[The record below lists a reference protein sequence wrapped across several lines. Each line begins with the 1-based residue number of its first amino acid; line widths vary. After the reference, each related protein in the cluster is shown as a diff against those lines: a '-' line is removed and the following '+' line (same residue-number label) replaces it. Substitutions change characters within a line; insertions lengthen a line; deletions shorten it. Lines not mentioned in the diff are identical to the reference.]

1 MKKVVL
7 LSLATSILIS
17 IILWIFGPFFLSCFI
32 SKTSEGANEA
42 MTYGLNFLRCLTVWL
57 PILYMLHAYRS
68 TIQGLFELLM
78 RISGA
83 LILPIY
89 FGKAGLYPVEVLAWI
104 GAVIILVPSY
114 YHMERNFQNV
124 SEKY

>member
-1 MKKVVL
+1 
-7 LSLATSILIS
+7 
-17 IILWIFGPFFLSCFI
+17 
-32 SKTSEGANEA
+32 

-68 TIQGLFELLM
+68 TIQGLSNAFIPMVSGLFELLM

-104 GAVIILVPSY
+104 GAVIILIPSY
-114 YHMERNFQNV
+114 YYMERNFQNV
-124 SEKY
+124 SENS

>member
-1 MKKVVL
+1 
-7 LSLATSILIS
+7 
-17 IILWIFGPFFLSCFI
+17 
-32 SKTSEGANEA
+32 
-42 MTYGLNFLRCLTVWL
+42 
-57 PILYMLHAYRS
+57 
-68 TIQGLFELLM
+68 M

-114 YHMERNFQNV
+114 YYMERNFQKV
-124 SEKY
+124 SEKC

>member
-1 MKKVVL
+1 
-7 LSLATSILIS
+7 
-17 IILWIFGPFFLSCFI
+17 
-32 SKTSEGANEA
+32 
-42 MTYGLNFLRCLTVWL
+42 
-57 PILYMLHAYRS
+57 
-68 TIQGLFELLM
+68 M

-114 YHMERNFQNV
+114 YHMERNFQKV
-124 SEKY
+124 SEKH